1 MSSVELEV
9 DREVCGL
16 LSLGGLLLGVG
27 GGESTEMND
36 ELSCSIHRLTYIEE
50 GFTRSTPEM
59 HQKYKSAHN

>member
-16 LSLGGLLLGVG
+16 LSLGLLLLGVG
-27 GGESTEMND
+27 GGESTETID

-50 GFTRSTPEM
+50 GFTRSTPER
-59 HQKYKSAHN
+59 HQEYKSAHN